1 MTWMD
6 IVKLDDA
13 DWFSVLKDMREAL
26 NQELQEKQRAL
37 ENRKAAEKAKKTQE
51 MISRTNQMTR
61 KPANLPALQ
70 GDTPSARLANL
81 KRERGVD
88 EARMQMDNQA
98 PMFSQQALQYYS
110 DPKNVNLTQQE
121 LADLEDP
128 SKMTDDERAFEFERQ
143 KREGKLNPFTAGK
156 DFGVETPKI
165 KRKLGRPETI
175 DMDRQLVARPADS
188 AKERRA
194 ARRAEHSSTSAFM
207 AAHKKRQK
215 ENADR
220 RKKFTEMQAA
230 IEAETDKD
238 KKENLKLEFD
248 KFKREN
254 YGQDRTKPQVGN
266 IAQVTNTN
274 RMNELKRQKSKLDAE
289 RYQTKEGSLRR
300 RDIDANL
307 ERIENE
313 MKQLNQSVYGFAT
326 DYDAESPFLKPEAR
340 ANWAAA
346 QSASTDT
353 QATNT
358 QSTTAKPTGAGT
370 VQPTLQQTMARLP
383 DRVPGDPNQKKLFT
397 KDPRTGDLTFNP
409 FSFGKSWK
417 DELRR

>member
-165 KRKLGRPETI
+165 
-175 DMDRQLVARPADS
+175 
-188 AKERRA
+188 
-194 ARRAEHSSTSAFM
+194 
-207 AAHKKRQK
+207 
-215 ENADR
+215 
-220 RKKFTEMQAA
+220 
-230 IEAETDKD
+230 
-238 KKENLKLEFD
+238 
-248 KFKREN
+248 
-254 YGQDRTKPQVGN
+254 
-266 IAQVTNTN
+266 
-274 RMNELKRQKSKLDAE
+274 
-289 RYQTKEGSLRR
+289 
-300 RDIDANL
+300 
-307 ERIENE
+307 
-313 MKQLNQSVYGFAT
+313 
-326 DYDAESPFLKPEAR
+326 
-340 ANWAAA
+340 
-346 QSASTDT
+346 
-353 QATNT
+353 
-358 QSTTAKPTGAGT
+358 
-370 VQPTLQQTMARLP
+370 
-383 DRVPGDPNQKKLFT
+383 
-397 KDPRTGDLTFNP
+397 
-409 FSFGKSWK
+409 
-417 DELRR
+417 